1 MQFIFESTRARIFV
15 FVGREAIVKENGTCG
30 RVSFIKEASQN
41 SLECEVVCLPLDSA
55 PGMLRI
61 RLPRRKKGSIGAP
74 VDFREYLAC
83 SM

>member
-1 MQFIFESTRARIFV
+1 MSRRTELS
-15 FVGREAIVKENGTCG
+15 G
-30 RVSFIKEASQN
+30 RVSVIKEASQN

-74 VDFREYLAC
+74 VDFQEYLAC